1 MNLVREFFPRA
12 FFVKFW
18 KRAGKTYPPPLP
30 YSYAPEVDAGSPLK
44 INVNFKVQRFSILSS
59 RFMQQHG
66 STEKCLAD
74 NWKFI
79 KAKKKKKCFHYE
91 SPADIF
97 VTLFALIMQG
107 HFLHKF
113 FLQKKRLPT
122 TFLDS
127 NIFRENGKIEANV
140 FWQKNFNGVYIR
152 TLKALHLTRLNLLN

>member
-97 VTLFALIMQG
+97 VTLFCLSQTCFHDSHIFHRIRLCTYQI
-107 HFLHKF
+107 HKE
-113 FLQKKRLPT
+113 QIEHSKLP
-122 TFLDS
+122 
-127 NIFRENGKIEANV
+127 GWK
-140 FWQKNFNGVYIR
+140 
-152 TLKALHLTRLNLLN
+152 